1 MQINSISYISYKP
14 KTPNGK
20 VSSFGSGFNLQNG
33 TNFYYERP
41 SSSKKTKTQK
51 TVEKLKRCA
60 AETGRAALVIGSVL
74 TLSHKINQENKRSA
88 HSQELA
94 PISINTNNYGD
105 FSPAILGGRGLY
117 YLNVFNDSEYK
128 TETNEGINEDDD
140 RASDADIYLAKY
152 SKEIADYLETM
163 SYCYT
168 GVKHAF
174 LSAGII
180 DKYEDMPKGNAK
192 NAKKYFEENQEK
204 FRKIEVNKDELK
216 NLPAGRIIVYSH
228 QTLPGHIAITNG
240 SGQEMSDHT
249 GNMRWLDKHPDGDFD
264 VYELTDNW
272 KVDYKTKKLYFDD
285 LTE

>member
-20 VSSFGSGFNLQNG
+20 VSTFGSGFNLQNG

-51 TVEKLKRCA
+51 AIEKIKKGA
-60 AETGRAALVIGSVL
+60 AETGRAALIMGSVL
-74 TLSHKINQENKRSA
+74 ALSHKINQEKKRDSYPK
-88 HSQELA
+88 ELA
-94 PISINTNNYGD
+94 PITINTKNYGD
-105 FSPAILGGRGLY
+105 FSTAMLEGRGLY

-128 TETNEGINEDDD
+128 TETNEGINEEDD

-174 LSAGII
+174 LSAGVI
-180 DKYEDMPKGNAK
+180 DNYKDMPKGNAK
-192 NAKKYFEENQEK
+192 EAKNYFEKNPEK
-204 FRKIEVNKDELK
+204 FKQVEIDKDELK
-216 NLPAGRIIVYSH
+216 QLPAGRIIVYSH
-228 QTLPGHIAITNG
+228 KTLPGHIAITNG
-240 SGQEMSDHT
+240 LGQEMSDHT
-249 GNMRWLDKHPDGDFD
+249 GNMKWLDEHPDGDFD
-264 VYELTDNW
+264 VYELSDNW

-285 LTE
+285 LT